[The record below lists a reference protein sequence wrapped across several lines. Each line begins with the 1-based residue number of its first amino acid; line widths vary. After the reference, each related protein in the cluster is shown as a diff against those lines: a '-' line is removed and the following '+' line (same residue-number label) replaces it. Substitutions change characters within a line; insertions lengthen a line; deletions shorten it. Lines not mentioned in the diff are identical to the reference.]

1 MLRLVCIL
9 LMIIVTII
17 DIGPFPITSLLMIWI
32 LLFRPRWFYNLV
44 QRIYR

>member
-9 LMIIVTII
+9 LMLVVTII

-32 LLFRPRWFYNLV
+32 LLFRPSWFYDLV

>member
-1 MLRLVCIL
+1 MLV
-9 LMIIVTII
+9 VTII

-32 LLFRPRWFYNLV
+32 LLFRPSWFYDLV